1 MESPDAFGERR
12 GLVERIAATDR
23 AGDDELSHVD
33 PLFGVAASW
42 SIAPYADSPA
52 KAVDV
57 PATLPLG
64 VAALDPL
71 MRRIVPAPCSSMPG
85 STCRTA
91 AENPEY

>member
-1 MESPDAFGERR
+1 MRSASAAGSYSGSPPP
-12 GLVERIAATDR
+12 IAP
-23 AGDDELSHVD
+23 GMLSCRTLT
-33 PLFGVAASW
+33 PFGVAASW